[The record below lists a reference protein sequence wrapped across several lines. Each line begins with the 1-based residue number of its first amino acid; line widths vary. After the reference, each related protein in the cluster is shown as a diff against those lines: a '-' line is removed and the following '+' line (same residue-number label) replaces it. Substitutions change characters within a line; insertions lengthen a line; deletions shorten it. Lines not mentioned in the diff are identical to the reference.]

1 MFQVFYFFL
10 ASNAMLSITIWLMM
24 SHQIFFQIEMYAQF
38 LETVTTE
45 SDRRLA
51 LTLAIES
58 NLPIDEIKIKV
69 VQNIFR

>member
-1 MFQVFYFFL
+1 MFQVFYFFI
-10 ASNAMLSITIWLMM
+10 SSQRNAINYNLVNDESPNI
-24 SHQIFFQIEMYAQF
+24 FQIEMYAQF
-38 LETVTTE
+38 LETVSTE

>member
-1 MFQVFYFFL
+1 
-10 ASNAMLSITIWLMM
+10 
-24 SHQIFFQIEMYAQF
+24 MYAQF

-58 NLPIDEIKIKV
+58 SLPIDEIKIKV